1 MGTNNIT
8 LNVQKKEKFT
18 INNEE
23 DRFVELN
30 TNDMSILARYGES
43 IPKINDAINKMEEL
57 NVEGEDDEAIIEFS
71 TKFKELDQSIR
82 DIVDYIFDYPVSEP
96 CAYGGSM
103 FDLQDSN
110 FRFET
115 IIETLFNLYDADI
128 TSESQ
133 KLQKRIKSHT
143 DKYLPKD
150 HKRKASK

>member
-8 LNVQKKEKFT
+8 LNVQQKKKFT
-18 INNEE
+18 INGEE

-30 TNDMSILARYGES
+30 PNDMSILARYGES
-43 IPKINDAINKMEEL
+43 IPKINDAINRMEEL
-57 NVEGEDDEAIIEFS
+57 NVEDESDEAVIEFS
-71 TKFKELDQSIR
+71 NKFRELNQNIC

-96 CAYGGSM
+96 CSYGGSM
-103 FDLQDSN
+103 FDLQDGN

-115 IIETLFNLYDADI
+115 IIETLFNLYDAGI

-150 HKRKASK
+150 HKKKASK